1 MASGFFKS
9 FPEILNRAEIDLN
22 NGKSAL
28 RISGSVTS
36 GGVAQSY
43 YETKDLSTGS
53 LSYDI
58 PVSSSY
64 IIKTIMFSFDAPVSE
79 TITISLSNPT
89 LGIEI
94 PLLTQT
100 LSSNSSMIASPL
112 QNYTV
117 YTDEVIKITCTNTGL
132 TSNLTV
138 VANVEV
144 L

>member
-1 MASGFFKS
+1 MGYFTGNEVLSRS
-9 FPEILNRAEIDLN
+9 FDPSLDVINI
-22 NGKSAL
+22 K
-28 RISGSVTS
+28 GSVTN

-53 LSYDI
+53 LSYEI

-64 IIKTIMFSFDAPVSE
+64 IIKNIMFSFDVPVSE

-117 YTDEVIKITCTNTGL
+117 YVDEVIKITCTNTGL

>member
-1 MASGFFKS
+1 MGYFTGNEVLSRS
-9 FPEILNRAEIDLN
+9 FNSSLDVINI
-22 NGKSAL
+22 K
-28 RISGSVTS
+28 GSVTN

-43 YETKDLSTGS
+43 YEQKDLSTGS
-53 LSYDI
+53 LSYEI

-64 IIKTIMFSFDAPVSE
+64 IIKTIMFSFDVPVSE

-89 LGIEI
+89 LGIEV
-94 PLLTQT
+94 PLLTQI

-132 TSNLTV
+132 TSNITV

>member
-1 MASGFFKS
+1 MGYFTGNEVLSRS
-9 FPEILNRAEIDLN
+9 FDPSLDVINI
-22 NGKSAL
+22 K
-28 RISGSVTS
+28 GSVTS

-53 LSYDI
+53 LSYEI
-58 PVSSSY
+58 PVSNSY

-94 PLLTQT
+94 PLLAQT
-100 LSSNSSMIASPL
+100 LSSNSSMIATPL

-117 YTDEVIKITCTNTGL
+117 YTGEVIKITCTNTGL

>member
-1 MASGFFKS
+1 MGYFTGNEVLSRS
-9 FPEILNRAEIDLN
+9 FDSSLDVINI
-22 NGKSAL
+22 K
-28 RISGSVTS
+28 GSVTN

-43 YETKDLSTGS
+43 YKQKDLSTGS
-53 LSYDI
+53 LSYEI

-89 LGIEI
+89 LGIEV
-94 PLLTQT
+94 PLLTQI